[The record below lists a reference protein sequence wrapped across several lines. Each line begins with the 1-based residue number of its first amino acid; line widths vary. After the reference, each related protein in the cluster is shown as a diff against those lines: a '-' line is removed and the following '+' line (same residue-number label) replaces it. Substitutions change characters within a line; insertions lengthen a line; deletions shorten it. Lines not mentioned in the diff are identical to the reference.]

1 MKPMLKI
8 QLNGQPREIENVIS
22 VAGLIEDLG
31 ISGKRVAVELNQE
44 ILPKSLHAE
53 TLLAEGDIVEIV
65 GAIGGG

>member
-1 MKPMLKI
+1 MLKI
-8 QLNGQPREIENVIS
+8 QLNGQPREIDAVIS
-22 VAGLIEDLG
+22 VAVLIADLG

-53 TLLAEGDIVEIV
+53 TLLSEGDIVEIV